1 MHKKSVHIFYYT
13 KDISN
18 YIKSINNTSYYDK
31 KHKKVYIDI
40 TLVSSFVDGPSIEYG
55 LSTQITGIFASLKSN
70 KYWPK
75 KKQLLA
81 INENQSG
88 NGSQITQHTLI
99 LDTKGNISTNQ
110 DNPINIGGNTIY
122 HIYGSYKFN

>member
-1 MHKKSVHIFYYT
+1 M
-13 KDISN
+13 
-18 YIKSINNTSYYDK
+18 
-31 KHKKVYIDI
+31 
-40 TLVSSFVDGPSIEYG
+40 VSSFVDGPSIEYG

-75 KKQLLA
+75 KKQLLV

-99 LDTKGNISTNQ
+99 FDTKGNISTNQ
-110 DNPINIGGNTIY
+110 DNPDVYSINIGSNTIY